1 MRTTLTP
8 DFATFQSFSSFTM
21 AEGDDGGGGFKRVEH
36 TLESDFTLEPMQEDV
51 VCVDLEGEWDEAAKI
66 FRHPDFKNS
75 DLEFISGEVGE
86 GGDHMNITFK
96 NLSNQSVTIK
106 GDAIVVIVDEDPKAV
121 DKFVKDDGKAS
132 AAEEEE
138 KKKAEKEE
146 KERLEKEANLKA
158 EKEVQERARRV
169 AEEKEA
175 KERAEKEAKEKAER
189 EAKLK
194 AEN

>member
-1 MRTTLTP
+1 M
-8 DFATFQSFSSFTM
+8 
-21 AEGDDGGGGFKRVEH
+21 G
-36 TLESDFTLEPMQEDV
+36 
-51 VCVDLEGEWDEAAKI
+51 
-66 FRHPDFKNS
+66 
-75 DLEFISGEVGE
+75 FISGEVGE

-132 AAEEEE
+132 TAEEEE
-138 KKKAEKEE
+138 KKKAELETRMKAEKEE

-175 KERAEKEAKEKAER
+175 KERAEKEAREKGIPLQPR
-189 EAKLK
+189 ESLEGGA
-194 AEN
+194 